1 MEASNRAGLLSSLI
15 INAHELLMRFVSR
28 ARMKGQNVPGDGRFS
43 GFSPPGAT
51 FSLIIHEV
59 TYYPE
64 NAFFGPCAVYESF
77 SGLSLYVYGHAKV
90 FVMIISEQA
99 SVVCSKSAGLIHI
112 STF

>member
-1 MEASNRAGLLSSLI
+1 
-15 INAHELLMRFVSR
+15 
-28 ARMKGQNVPGDGRFS
+28 MKGQNVPGDGRFS

-59 TYYPE
+59 TLNSE
-64 NAFFGPCAVYESF
+64 NFSMGTCFVYEHF
-77 SGLSLYVYGHAKV
+77 SRLSLYVYGHAKV